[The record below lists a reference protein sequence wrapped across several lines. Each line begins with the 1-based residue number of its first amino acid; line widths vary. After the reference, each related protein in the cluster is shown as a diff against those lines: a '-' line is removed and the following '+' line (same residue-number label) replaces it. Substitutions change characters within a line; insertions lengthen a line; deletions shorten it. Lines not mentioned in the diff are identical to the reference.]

1 MDQLSNFISEY
12 LKTCETIKK
21 LNSKT
26 IKAYR
31 IDLSQFHTFMLQQ
44 EDFAEK
50 ATLNSFLSL
59 LHQKYKPK
67 TAKRKIA
74 TLKAFFHYLVYEDL
88 LSQNPF
94 EKLNV
99 KFREPQVLP
108 RIVPTTVIEI
118 FLRTMY
124 KQKRLAPSFVCSHRL
139 KQAAFCLDYPDLAHI
154 LFAGRNAFL

>member
-31 IDLSQFHTFMLQQ
+31 IDLSQFHTYMLPQ
-44 EDFAEK
+44 EDFTEK
-50 ATLNSFLSL
+50 TTLNSFLSL

-74 TLKAFFHYLVYEDL
+74 TLKAFFHYLVYEEF

-108 RIVPTTVIEI
+108 RIVPNTIIEA
-118 FLRTMY
+118 LYRSPM
-124 KQKRLAPSFVCSHRL
+124 L
-139 KQAAFCLDYPDLAHI
+139 KGMGFGNNWI
-154 LFAGRNAFL
+154 L

>member
-1 MDQLSNFISEY
+1 MNQLSNFISQY

-21 LNSKT
+21 LDSKT
-26 IKAYR
+26 LKAYR
-31 IDLSQFHTFMLQQ
+31 IDLSQFHTFMLSQK
-44 EDFAEK
+44 DFTEK
-50 ATLNSFLSL
+50 KTLNSFLSQ
-59 LHQKYKPK
+59 LHTKYKPK

-108 RIVPTTVIEI
+108 RAVPNTIIEI
-118 FLRTMY
+118 FLQTMY
-124 KQKRLAPSFVCSHRL
+124 KQ
-139 KQAAFCLDYPDLAHI
+139 I
-154 LFAGRNAFL
+154 L

>member
-1 MDQLSNFISEY
+1 MDQLSNFISKY
-12 LKTCETIKK
+12 LKTCETVQK

-31 IDLSQFHTFMLQQ
+31 IDLSQFHTFMLH
-44 EDFAEK
+44 
-50 ATLNSFLSL
+50 TLNSFLSL

-67 TAKRKIA
+67 TIKRKIA
-74 TLKAFFHYLVYEDL
+74 TLKAFFHYLVYEEL
-88 LSQNPF
+88 LSQSPF

-108 RIVPTTVIEI
+108 RTVPNAIIEI

-124 KQKRLAPSFVCSHRL
+124 RQKNWCLQHINTIQSFV
-139 KQAAFCLDYPDLAHI
+139 I
-154 LFAGRNAFL
+154 